1 MEEDLESMTLVANEL
16 DQEFANAG
24 NALALMEDSFCNE
37 KLLTPAKYQ
46 LLDHNNT
53 YIPP

>member
-16 DQEFANAG
+16 DLEFANAG

-37 KLLTPAKYQ
+37 KLLTQEKYQ
-46 LLDHNNT
+46 L
-53 YIPP
+53 